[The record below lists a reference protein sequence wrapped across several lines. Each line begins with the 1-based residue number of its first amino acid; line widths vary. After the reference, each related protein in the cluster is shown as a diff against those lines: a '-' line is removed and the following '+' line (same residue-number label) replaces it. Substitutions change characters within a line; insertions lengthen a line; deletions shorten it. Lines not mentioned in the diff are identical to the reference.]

1 MKKYIIAAMIMALP
15 FSMVN
20 AQRGLISTKKLYT
33 QKADINEYKMP
44 GAVPEV
50 GGKVI
55 FEKDIKTEGKTKDQI
70 YALLAS
76 FASLRFEP
84 NSQRGNWKEP
94 NFFRNINY
102 AKVTK
107 ADKAEGI
114 IEAQGAEEMIFSNKA
129 LSQDYTQVFYH
140 FYIYITEGRV
150 NVSMDQIAYVY
161 AGSGDTT
168 RLTAE
173 EWITD
178 KEALNKK
185 GELRRINGKF
195 RVKTIDLFNELAD
208 EIAEK
213 LK

>member
-1 MKKYIIAAMIMALP
+1 MKKYIIAAIIMALP
-15 FSMVN
+15 FGMMN

-33 QKADINEYKMP
+33 KKADMTEYQKA

-50 GGKVI
+50 NGKVV
-55 FEKDIKTEGKTKDQI
+55 FEKEIKAEGMTKDQI
-70 YALLAS
+70 YQLVAS
-76 FASLRFEP
+76 FAALRFEA
-84 NSQRGNWKEP
+84 NSQRGDWREP
-94 NFFRNINY
+94 SFFRNIEY

-107 ADKAEGI
+107 ADKAAGL
-114 IEAQGAEEMIFSNKA
+114 IEAQGAEELIFSNKT

-140 FYIYITEGRV
+140 LQMNISDGKVFAT
-150 NVSMDQIAYVY
+150 MDNIAYVY
-161 AGSGDTT
+161 AGSADTT

-195 RVKTIDLFNELAD
+195 RVKTIDLFNELVS
-208 EIAEK
+208 EIEEK